1 MFQRKIYAFII
12 FIVFLFIIKGCLR
25 DIINQN
31 TPTEVSENE
40 IILYPNSIFDRE
52 KELIEVL
59 NQYKVPTNNTTT
71 VVFMPPTKCSSCK
84 LGALAILDTM
94 HNVYILTGDTSFFKP
109 QNHTQKLIQYD
120 SQLVN
125 KKGLVRLYSAIITI
139 KQSRVTQYKALTN

>member
-52 KELIEVL
+52 QELIEVL

-94 HNVYILTGDTSFFKP
+94 HNVYILAGDTSFFKP